1 MAKKMTDAEQLE
13 HLKKTFRDLDENS
26 DGTLT
31 FEEFANGAQGFEKTM
46 RTWVWDEYNKDR
58 NSKLTLEEYLAP
70 KKRSPPNSFVTS
82 RPPSL
87 ASQLPQ
93 SKATPPPR
101 SSPLNRMSV
110 SSAAACDLDP
120 PAPSAG

>member
-13 HLKKTFRDLDENS
+13 HLKKTFRALDENS

-58 NSKLTLEEYLAP
+58 NSKLTLKEYLAQ
-70 KKRSPPNSFVTS
+70 KKT
-82 RPPSL
+82 
-87 ASQLPQ
+87 
-93 SKATPPPR
+93 K
-101 SSPLNRMSV
+101 
-110 SSAAACDLDP
+110 
-120 PAPSAG
+120 PAE